1 MSSAA
6 RDFGGAA
13 EFRTAL
19 RHFLR
24 RAEDVARANDL
35 TPRRYELLLQLKA
48 ASGERLT
55 VAELSEV
62 LQLGQPAASELVQ
75 RAEESGLVRR
85 TRVDGDRR
93 HVYIELTRAG
103 EKRLHAAFDGLAGER
118 ELLAEVFVERCFTPR
133 STHL

>member
-1 MSSAA
+1 MRSAA
-6 RDFGGAA
+6 GDFEGAA
-13 EFRTAL
+13 EFRAAL

-48 ASGERLT
+48 APGERLT
-55 VAELSEV
+55 VAELSDV
-62 LQLGQPAASELVQ
+62 LQLGQPAVSELVQ

-93 HVYIELTRAG
+93 HVYIGLTRAG
-103 EKRLHAAFDGLAGER
+103 ENRLRGAFQGLAEER
-118 ELLAEVFVERCFTPR
+118 ELLAAVFVGRCFTPR